1 MADSQAPRHQDAV
14 PDAEKAVNNAASPA
28 LNAAVDSGSR
38 VLDGEDGELIDYK
51 TLTWW

>member
-1 MADSQAPRHQDAV
+1 MADSQAPKHHDAV
-14 PDAEKAVNNAASPA
+14 PDAEKAINNGAPPAFDTAA
-28 LNAAVDSGSR
+28 DSGSR